1 MLKMKRFFIFIA
13 CTFGIPVK
21 DVEQNVNLHGLGGDS
36 IIADEEVYFKK
47 KSN

>member
-1 MLKMKRFFIFIA
+1 MKRFFIFIA

-21 DVEQNVNLHGLGGDS
+21 DIEQNVNLHGLGGDS
-36 IIADEEVYFKK
+36 IIADEEVYLK